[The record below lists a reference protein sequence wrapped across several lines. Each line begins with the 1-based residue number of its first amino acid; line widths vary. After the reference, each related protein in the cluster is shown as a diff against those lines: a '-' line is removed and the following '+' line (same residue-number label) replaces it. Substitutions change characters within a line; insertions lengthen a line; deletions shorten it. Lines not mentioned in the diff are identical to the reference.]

1 MEKVREL
8 GLHTPRGRGWGVQR
22 GVVGHWLGPGAC
34 PVPGVGTVW
43 AGQSCW
49 GREGRWSQRWV
60 AGEGAHIS
68 WTIVGLTLHASV
80 KRGDSGWFSAEGVT

>member
-8 GLHTPRGRGWGVQR
+8 GLHTPRGQGWGVQR
-22 GVVGHWLGPGAC
+22 GEVGHWLGPGAC

-68 WTIVGLTLHASV
+68 WTIVGTDFTCLSETGRFRLV
-80 KRGDSGWFSAEGVT
+80 FS